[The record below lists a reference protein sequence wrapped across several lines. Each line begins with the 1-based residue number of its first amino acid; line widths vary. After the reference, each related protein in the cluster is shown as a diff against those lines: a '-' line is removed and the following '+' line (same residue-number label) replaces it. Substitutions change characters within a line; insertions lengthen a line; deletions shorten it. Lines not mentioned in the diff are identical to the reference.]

1 MNNISIKQLRYF
13 HALAQ
18 HQHFGR
24 AAEACAISQPALSIQ
39 IKELEANLKVTLFE
53 RGTRHVR
60 LTELGQDLAQRAAQ
74 VLNQLRDME
83 DLAKASEQSWLGALR
98 LGVIPTIAPY
108 LLPRIALSLRSVF
121 PQLQLEPIEAK
132 TEKLVLRLLAGELDL
147 AIMALPV
154 GEPGLEEFPLFEE
167 NFLFVRPTS
176 ERGSPLPDLADLGQM
191 RLLLLE
197 EGHCFRDQALSFCNL
212 APQTRQ
218 TLLEGSSL
226 STLVQMV
233 GAGIG
238 VTLIPEMAQTIDT
251 ASAKVEVLHF
261 PDPQPS
267 RQIGAVWRKSSPLAD
282 KYKQMLEHIFQSRTG
297 NDNLK
302 QI

>member
-1 MNNISIKQLRYF
+1 MNNISLKQLRYF
-13 HALAQ
+13 QALAQ

-39 IKELEANLKVTLFE
+39 IKELEANLEVTLFE

-60 LTELGQDLAQRAAQ
+60 LTALGQDLAKRAAQ

-83 DLAKASEQSWLGALR
+83 DLAKASEQSWQGALR

-108 LLPRIALSLRSVF
+108 LLPKIALQLRSTF
-121 PQLQLEPIEAK
+121 PQLQLEPIESK
-132 TEKLVLRLLAGELDL
+132 TEKLVTRLLAGELDL

-154 GEPGLEEFPLFEE
+154 GEAGLEEFPLFRE

-176 ERGSPLPDLADLGQM
+176 ETGKPLPDLADLGQM

-197 EGHCFRDQALSFCNL
+197 EGHCFRDQALSFCTL

-238 VTLIPEMAQTIDT
+238 VTLIPEMAQAIDT
-251 ASAKVEVLHF
+251 ASAHVEVLHF

-267 RQIGAVWRKSSPLAD
+267 RQIGAVWRKSSPLGSR
-282 KYKQMLEHIFQSRTG
+282 YKQMLEQLELTQTG
-297 NDNLK
+297 DENLK
-302 QI
+302 RM